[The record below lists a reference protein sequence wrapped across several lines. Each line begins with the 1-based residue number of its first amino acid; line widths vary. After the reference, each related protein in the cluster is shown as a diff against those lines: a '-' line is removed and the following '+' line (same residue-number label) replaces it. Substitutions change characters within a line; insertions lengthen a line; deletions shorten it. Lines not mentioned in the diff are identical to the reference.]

1 MNKFDLIQKV
11 FNKLKINYPS
21 PKVLQSLKIVNVT
34 PTKFLDTIVDSVGGK
49 TESEEFFIYY
59 LDKLEKTS
67 PQGFFVDLSKYYGP
81 GSFITVKFG
90 KVSVST
96 WAISKEKIVEVKTF
110 ETDSRIVLPQGTYR
124 LDNILS
130 DDEDLGSMNEVTE
143 IYESISNII
152 SSELQNNFG
161 VPFYSELT

>member
-1 MNKFDLIQKV
+1 MNKFDLVQKV
-11 FNKLKINYPS
+11 FNKLKIDYPS

-34 PTKFLDTIVDSVGGK
+34 PTKFLDTIVESVGGK
-49 TESEEFFIYY
+49 TEAEEFFTYY

-90 KVSVST
+90 KVLVST
-96 WAISKEKIVEVKTF
+96 WAVSKEKIVEVKTF